1 MRTTI
6 AFDLDTLPEK
16 LRHAAAREARALS
29 RLRRWQ
35 TAYDKY
41 HAATLRIQ
49 SQVIDALT
57 ETKTVADRLRADRKA
72 KS

>member
-41 HAATLRIQ
+41 YAARVRLQ
-49 SQVIDALT
+49 NQVLDALT
-57 ETKTVADRLRADRKA
+57 ETKAVADRLKGDRKG
-72 KS
+72 K